1 MTIISIGRPAPK
13 APPFPRLTQISP
25 SVLKS
30 KPSAI
35 LFDFDGIILDTEW
48 PIYESIRQVFLDN
61 GHDLPLEEYVQCIG
75 SDFNTWSPETR
86 LEELTGKTFDWE
98 TISVTR
104 NIWIRE
110 EIATFDAMPGVEASL
125 AFCRENNLRTAVV
138 SSSNHQWV
146 DGWLNK
152 LSLMGWFDHIVA
164 REDAEKI
171 KPAPDLYLEAI
182 RRLNL
187 PASECLVIEDSLNGL
202 RSAHDAG
209 CPVAAIPNRI
219 TSCIDFSAA
228 ESQYPSLVEFL
239 DALSCA
245 FSSPSSY
252 S

>member
-1 MTIISIGRPAPK
+1 MPTS
-13 APPFPRLTQISP
+13 QI
-25 SVLKS
+25 
-30 KPSAI
+30 SAI
-35 LFDFDGIILDTEW
+35 LFDFDGVILDTEW

-75 SDFNTWSPETR
+75 SDFNIWSPEAR

-110 EIATFDAMPGVEASL
+110 EIARFDAMPGVRESL
-125 AFCRENNLRTAVV
+125 AFCRENKIKTAIV

-146 DGWLNK
+146 DGWLDK
-152 LSLMGWFDHIVA
+152 LGLMGSFDHIVA
-164 REDAEKI
+164 RDDAERI

-182 RRLNL
+182 RRFDL
-187 PASECLVIEDSLNGL
+187 PPSECLVIEDSLNGL
-202 RSAHDAG
+202 KSAHEAG

-228 ESQYPSLVEFL
+228 EFQYVSLVEFL

-245 FSSPSSY
+245 FSSPSSC